1 MQRRFFFYASTFLK
15 NASAFDLK
23 RLGVFKKRRYL
34 CKPMAIRSIFNIRK
48 KPNKEERFRELFL
61 AMHPKL
67 IRYATTLMGDAD
79 EAKDMVSE
87 VFGKAWENF
96 SSLDDEASAWLYTAT
111 RNRCLNR
118 LKHLQVEQSHIEA
131 IILATQADVD
141 NGYWAHE
148 ALLQKA
154 EAIARS
160 LPEPTCTI
168 LRLCYWEKKTYREVA
183 EQLGISSDTVKKHI
197 SKALQM
203 LRVEINKSPLRRG

>member
-1 MQRRFFFYASTFLK
+1 MA
-15 NASAFDLK
+15 
-23 RLGVFKKRRYL
+23 RL
-34 CKPMAIRSIFNIRK
+34 SIFNIRK
-48 KPNKEERFRELFL
+48 KPNTEERFRELFL

-96 SSLDDEASAWLYTAT
+96 SSLSDEAKTWLYTTT
-111 RNRCLNR
+111 RNECLNR

-141 NGYWAHE
+141 NGYWEHE
-148 ALLQKA
+148 ALLQKV

-160 LPEPTCTI
+160 LPEPTCTV
-168 LRLCYWEKKTYREVA
+168 LRLCYWEKRTYREVA
-183 EQLGISSDTVKKHI
+183 EQLGISPDTVKKHI
-197 SKALQM
+197 SKTLQM
-203 LRVEINKSPLRRG
+203 LREEMNK

>member
-1 MQRRFFFYASTFLK
+1 MQKRISDAPPRFK
-15 NASAFDLK
+15 K
-23 RLGVFKKRRYL
+23 RLGAFGESRYL
-34 CKPMAIRSIFNIRK
+34 CNIMTIHSIFNIRK

-87 VFGKAWENF
+87 VFGKAWQEF
-96 SSLDDEASAWLYTAT
+96 DSLNDEASAWLYTAT
-111 RNRCLNR
+111 RNGCLNR
-118 LKHLQVEQSHIEA
+118 LKHRQVEQSHIEA
-131 IILATQADVD
+131 IVLATQADVD
-141 NGYWAHE
+141 NGYWEHE

-183 EQLGISSDTVKKHI
+183 EQLGISPDTVKKHI

-203 LRVEINKSPLRRG
+203 LREEMKG